1 MPILEIANRTITVV
15 PGITGLIDR
24 LEKAGFRRPRA
35 VCEGSK
41 GDLRGPDRKGAEDA
55 LAALDEPLGN
65 LHEKL
70 IGHLTKTEL
79 KELIRL
85 LEKARGPLSAE
96 E

>member
-1 MPILEIANRTITVV
+1 MSL
-15 PGITGLIDR
+15 
-24 LEKAGFRRPRA
+24 FR
-35 VCEGSK
+35 
-41 GDLRGPDRKGAEDA
+41 
-55 LAALDEPLGN
+55 N